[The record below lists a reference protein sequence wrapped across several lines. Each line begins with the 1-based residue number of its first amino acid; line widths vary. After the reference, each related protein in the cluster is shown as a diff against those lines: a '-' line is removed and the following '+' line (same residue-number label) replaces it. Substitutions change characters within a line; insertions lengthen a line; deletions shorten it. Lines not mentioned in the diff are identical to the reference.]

1 MVSTEQPAGH
11 RPERLTRRQRGAAG
25 SVVVLAVAVAAVL
38 AATSARSSA
47 VDSWPPAGHSA
58 CRSVQIFTGSV
69 GSPYNQF
76 ARVLRARLAAAPE
89 HFDVDVVETAG
100 STENIYDL
108 ESPEPPRCGLAI
120 AQLNTTVDATEGVN
134 QFDPT
139 RGGHPVAGLRTLGP
153 VHRDLLHVIVR
164 DRPLG
169 PDDRR
174 VDQLADLCH
183 RTIAAGRPGS
193 GVRQIGDVLLR
204 VGLPDCHPDLD
215 DSSIDDALRRL
226 SGGTVDAVIWAG
238 GAGTRQIRTA
248 IAAGAR
254 LRLLDLFEFRAPI
267 TKDWNTF
274 YGNRQ
279 HFYAG
284 EVFGA
289 GSLGPTDYAGIR
301 QIQTVT
307 IPNGLIARTDT
318 DPALVRRATAEL
330 YRDQGDYEAALWGTN
345 PTHRRI
351 PDALSIYE
359 GPLFCY
365 IPLHPAAA
373 EYYLREFRRVP
384 SCGTT

>member
-1 MVSTEQPAGH
+1 MSTDQPAGH
-11 RPERLTRRQRGAAG
+11 RPERLTRRQRAAVG
-25 SVVVLAVAVAAVL
+25 GVVVLAVAVAASL
-38 AATSARSSA
+38 AATTGRSSA
-47 VDSWPPAGHSA
+47 ADRWPPAGRST
-58 CRSVQIFTGSV
+58 CTSVQIFTGSV

-76 ARVLRARLAAAPE
+76 ARVLRDRLRAAPE

-139 RGGHPVAGLRTLGP
+139 RGGRPVAGLRTLGP

-169 PDDRR
+169 PDDHQ
-174 VDQLADLCH
+174 VDTLTDLCH

-204 VGLPDCHPDLD
+204 VGLPDCRPDLD

-226 SGGTVDAVIWAG
+226 SGGKVDAVVWAG
-238 GAGTRQIRTA
+238 GAGTRQIRNA

-254 LRLLDLFEFRAPI
+254 LRLLDLSEFRAPI

-274 YGNRQ
+274 YGNRE

-289 GSLGPTDYAGIR
+289 DGLGPADYPGIR
-301 QIQTVT
+301 PIRTVT

-318 DPALVRRATAEL
+318 DPVLVRRATAEL
-330 YRDQGDYEAALWGTN
+330 YRDRGDYEEALWGAN
-345 PTHRRI
+345 PAHRRV

>member
-1 MVSTEQPAGH
+1 MSTDQPAGR
-11 RPERLTRRQRGAAG
+11 RPERLTRRQRAA
-25 SVVVLAVAVAAVL
+25 VVGVAVLAVAVAASL
-38 AATSARSSA
+38 AATTGGSSA
-47 VDSWPPAGHSA
+47 ASGWPPAGRSTCA
-58 CRSVQIFTGSV
+58 SVQIFTGTV

-76 ARVLRARLAAAPE
+76 ARVLRTRLEAAPE

-139 RGGHPVAGLRTLGP
+139 RGGHPVTGLRTLGP
-153 VHRDLLHVIVR
+153 VHQDLLHVIVR

-169 PDDRR
+169 SDDRR
-174 VDQLADLCH
+174 VDRLAELCN
-183 RTIAAGRPGS
+183 RTIAAGQPGS

-204 VGLPDCHPDLD
+204 VGLPNCHPDLD
-215 DSSIDDALRRL
+215 DSSIDEALRRL
-226 SGGTVDAVIWAG
+226 SAGTVDAVVWAG

-254 LRLLDLFEFRAPI
+254 LRLLDLSEYRAPI

-274 YGNRQ
+274 YGNRA

-289 GSLGPTDYAGIR
+289 GGLGPADYAGIR
-301 QIQTVT
+301 PIRTVT
-307 IPNGLIARTDT
+307 IPNGLIARAGT

-330 YRDQGDYEAALWGTN
+330 YRDQGDYEGALWGAN
-345 PTHRRI
+345 PAHRRI

-373 EYYLREFRRVP
+373 EYYLRQFQRVP
-384 SCGTT
+384 SCGAA